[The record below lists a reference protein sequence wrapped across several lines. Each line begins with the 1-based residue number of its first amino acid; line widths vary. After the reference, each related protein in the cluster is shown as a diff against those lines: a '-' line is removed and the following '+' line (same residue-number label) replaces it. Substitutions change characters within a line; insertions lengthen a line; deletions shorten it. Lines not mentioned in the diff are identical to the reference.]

1 MFDHLP
7 SLFSKPRSYPRTAK
21 ARGTSSSAVLL
32 SAIMVAAIVGSL
44 LLCSP
49 ARAQLSPQIGGG
61 MQVTGSTAVKS
72 AGPGLF
78 LRASQPIT
86 QEVSLAAGMAGTGY
100 VLEGGRQATYT
111 LDLEAS
117 AIVTLP
123 TPSRSAN
130 YLMGGAGIH
139 MPFGNDAFSA
149 GPTAHLGIGRIWAL
163 GESTLFAEVAP
174 TLWVRKTQASLTLP
188 IRGGIIF

>member
-1 MFDHLP
+1 MRRARSP
-7 SLFSKPRSYPRTAK
+7 AVLFS
-21 ARGTSSSAVLL
+21 
-32 SAIMVAAIVGSL
+32 AIVAAVIVGTL
-44 LLCSP
+44 LPCTP

-61 MQVTGSTAVKS
+61 MQITGSTAVKS

-100 VLEGGRQATYT
+100 VLEGGSQATYT
-111 LDLEAS
+111 VDLEAS

-130 YLMGGAGIH
+130 YLMGGGGIH
-139 MPFGNDAFSA
+139 VPIGNDAFST

-163 GESTLFAEVAP
+163 GESTLFAEVVP
-174 TLWVRKTQASLTLP
+174 TLWIRTTQASMTLP